1 MRNGGPEM
9 EEEER
14 KIKEEEGER
23 KGKEEAQTIFEEAEE
38 KYH

>member
-14 KIKEEEGER
+14 KIKEEGER
-23 KGKEEAQTIFEEAEE
+23 KRKDDAEE